1 MREVFA
7 AILDNAMVAG
17 IMILV
22 IVLIRILMKKMP
34 KFICPLLWGLVGIKL
49 LLPFDIRS
57 AFGLLPGD
65 KIVEYS
71 GQEQAPVIVKTGLR
85 MVDEGTNHFI
95 ANNINSPSATP
106 VQGNFYDVCVYLWLA
121 GIFVLFLYMLI
132 SCIVMR
138 KVTSC
143 SVVVEENVRICDEI
157 NRPFLLGII
166 RPQIYL
172 PSGIEKDKYEYI
184 VAHEKMHIKRGDHIW
199 KLLGFFLLGIYWFH
213 PLCWLAYYLFCK
225 DVEFACDEKVISGQ
239 DSLWRAN
246 YCQTLLECSTNRRKI
261 MFVPLGFGE
270 VGVKERVKKVMG
282 YKKTKISIAI
292 FLILICGITVICF
305 GTRHNGL
312 GDTNNSDKREETVDN
327 KSTEQEEIVGQ
338 KPTINLDDYPGA
350 DGTHLYYADENKI
363 IFADY
368 YGLFI
373 YDTENHKYIQS
384 VDLKPIGCDKTQGDD
399 ACEIAVNKDGTKV
412 YLHVMSDKENMYEYS
427 VENNTFVKKKYALD
441 ENNLYKGIIND
452 SGSEANFTTST
463 GKKNSCYIV
472 NGYSNPLG
480 ELGYIRYDPD
490 ADYDLVF
497 PLFVTDDLKNAAYF
511 NRSDIYDIVRAEI
524 NYDGKHY
531 VCEDRKV
538 LADIQTGYANA
549 EKGYGMSACPF
560 TYVMYL
566 TREDGTVGMVIPA
579 MDSCKACIM
588 GDGWYEQNNSISMS
602 VYDMIEKGLFQVQ

>member
-22 IVLIRILMKKMP
+22 IVLIRVFMRKMP

-49 LLPFDIRS
+49 LIPFDIHS
-57 AFGLLPGD
+57 SFGLLSSD

-95 ANNINSPSATP
+95 ANNINSPSATR

-132 SCIVMR
+132 SCIMMR
-138 KVTSC
+138 KVISC
-143 SVVVEENVRICDEI
+143 SVAVEENVRICDEI

-199 KLLGFFLLGIYWFH
+199 KILGFFLLSIYWFH

-225 DVEFACDEKVISGQ
+225 DVEFACDEKVISGR

-246 YCQTLLECSTNRRKI
+246 YCQTLLECSTDCRKV

-270 VGVKERVKKVMG
+270 VDVKERVKKVMG

-292 FLILICGITVICF
+292 FLILICGITVIGF
-305 GTRHNGL
+305 GTRHTGSV
-312 GDTNNSDKREETVDN
+312 DTNNSAKREETVDN
-327 KSTEQEEIVGQ
+327 KSTEKEKIVGQ
-338 KPTINLDDYPGA
+338 KPTINLDDYPGV

-368 YGLFI
+368 YGLFV

-412 YLHVMSDKENMYEYS
+412 YLHVMSDKENMYEYA

-441 ENNLYKGIIND
+441 ENDLYKDIIDD
-452 SGSEANFTTST
+452 SGSEQANFTTST
-463 GKKNSCYIV
+463 GKENSYYIV
-472 NGYSNPLG
+472 NGYSNLG
-480 ELGYIRYDPD
+480 EFGYIRYDPD

-538 LADIQTGYANA
+538 LADIQKGYANA

-566 TREDGTVGMVIPA
+566 TRGDGTVGMVIPA

-588 GDGWYEQNNSISMS
+588 GDGWYEQNNSLSMS

>member
-22 IVLIRILMKKMP
+22 IVLIRVFMRKMP

-95 ANNINSPSATP
+95 ANNINSPSATR

-199 KLLGFFLLGIYWFH
+199 KILGFFLLSIYWFH

-225 DVEFACDEKVISGQ
+225 DVEFACDEKVISGR

-246 YCQTLLECSTNRRKI
+246 YCQTLLECSTDRRKV

-270 VGVKERVKKVMG
+270 VGVKERVKTVMG

-292 FLILICGITVICF
+292 FLILICGITVIGF
-305 GTRHNGL
+305 GTRHNGSV
-312 GDTNNSDKREETVDN
+312 DTNNSARQEETVDN
-327 KSTEQEEIVGQ
+327 KSTEQEKIAGQ

-368 YGLFI
+368 YGLFV

-441 ENNLYKGIIND
+441 ENGLYKGINND

-463 GKKNSCYIV
+463 GKKSSCYIV

-538 LADIQTGYANA
+538 LADIQKGYANA

-566 TREDGTVGMVIPA
+566 TRADGTVGMVIPA

-588 GDGWYEQNNSISMS
+588 GDGWYEQNNSLSMS
-602 VYDMIEKGLFQVQ
+602 VYNMIEKGLFQVQ

>member
-22 IVLIRILMKKMP
+22 IVLIRVFMRKMP

-95 ANNINSPSATP
+95 ANNINSPSATR

-199 KLLGFFLLGIYWFH
+199 KILGFFLLSIYWFH

-225 DVEFACDEKVISGQ
+225 DVEFACDEKVISGR
-239 DSLWRAN
+239 DFLWRAN
-246 YCQTLLECSTNRRKI
+246 YCQTLLECSTDHRKV

-270 VGVKERVKKVMG
+270 VGVKERVKTVMG

-292 FLILICGITVICF
+292 FLILICGITVIGF
-305 GTRHNGL
+305 GTRHNGSV
-312 GDTNNSDKREETVDN
+312 DTNNSARQEETVDN
-327 KSTEQEEIVGQ
+327 KSTEQEKIAGQ

-427 VENNTFVKKKYALD
+427 VENNTFAKKKYALD
-441 ENNLYKGIIND
+441 ENGLYKGINND

-497 PLFVTDDLKNAAYF
+497 PLFVADDLKNAAYF

-538 LADIQTGYANA
+538 LADIQKGYANA

-566 TREDGTVGMVIPA
+566 TRGDGTVGMVIPA

-588 GDGWYEQNNSISMS
+588 GDGWYEQNNSLSMS

>member
-22 IVLIRILMKKMP
+22 IVLIRVFMRKMP

-95 ANNINSPSATP
+95 ANNINSPSATR

-199 KLLGFFLLGIYWFH
+199 KILGFFLLSIYWFH

-225 DVEFACDEKVISGQ
+225 DVEFACDEKVISGR

-246 YCQTLLECSTNRRKI
+246 YCQTLLECSTDRRKV

-292 FLILICGITVICF
+292 LLILICSITVICF

-312 GDTNNSDKREETVDN
+312 GDTNNSDKRKETVDN

-368 YGLFI
+368 YGLFV

-441 ENNLYKGIIND
+441 ENGLYKGINND

-463 GKKNSCYIV
+463 GKKSSCYIV

-538 LADIQTGYANA
+538 LADIQKGYANA

-566 TREDGTVGMVIPA
+566 TRADGTVGMVIPA

-588 GDGWYEQNNSISMS
+588 GDGWYEQNNSLSMS
-602 VYDMIEKGLFQVQ
+602 VYNMIEKGLFQVQ

>member
-22 IVLIRILMKKMP
+22 IVLIRVFMRKMP

-49 LLPFDIRS
+49 LIPFDIHS
-57 AFGLLPGD
+57 SFGLLSSD

-95 ANNINSPSATP
+95 ANNINSPSATR

-132 SCIVMR
+132 SCIMMR
-138 KVTSC
+138 KVISC
-143 SVVVEENVRICDEI
+143 SVAVEENVRICDEI

-199 KLLGFFLLGIYWFH
+199 KILGFFLLSIYWFH

-225 DVEFACDEKVISGQ
+225 DVEFACDEKVISGR

-246 YCQTLLECSTNRRKI
+246 YCQTLLECSTDCRKV

-270 VGVKERVKKVMG
+270 VDVKERVKKVMG

-292 FLILICGITVICF
+292 FLILICGITVIGF
-305 GTRHNGL
+305 GTRHTGSV
-312 GDTNNSDKREETVDN
+312 DTNNSAKREETVDN
-327 KSTEQEEIVGQ
+327 KSTEKEKIVGQ
-338 KPTINLDDYPGA
+338 KPTINLDDYPGV

-368 YGLFI
+368 YGLFV

-412 YLHVMSDKENMYEYS
+412 YLHVMSDKENMYEYA

-441 ENNLYKGIIND
+441 ENDLYKDIIDD
-452 SGSEANFTTST
+452 SGSEQANFTTST
-463 GKKNSCYIV
+463 GKENSYYIV
-472 NGYSNPLG
+472 NGYSNLG
-480 ELGYIRYDPD
+480 EFGYIRYDPD

-497 PLFVTDDLKNAAYF
+497 PLFVADDLKNAAYF

-538 LADIQTGYANA
+538 LADIQKGYANA

-579 MDSCKACIM
+579 MDSCRACIM

-602 VYDMIEKGLFQVQ
+602 IYDMIEKGLFQVQ

>member
-22 IVLIRILMKKMP
+22 IVLIRVFMRKMP

-49 LLPFDIRS
+49 LIPFDIHS
-57 AFGLLPGD
+57 SFGLLSSD

-95 ANNINSPSATP
+95 ANNINSPSATR

-132 SCIVMR
+132 SCIMMR
-138 KVTSC
+138 KVISC
-143 SVVVEENVRICDEI
+143 SVAVEENVRICDEI

-199 KLLGFFLLGIYWFH
+199 KILGFFLLSIYWFH

-225 DVEFACDEKVISGQ
+225 DVEFACDEKVISGR

-246 YCQTLLECSTNRRKI
+246 YCQTLLECSTNRRKV

-292 FLILICGITVICF
+292 LLILICSITVICF

-312 GDTNNSDKREETVDN
+312 GDTNNSDKRKETVDN

-384 VDLKPIGCDKTQGDD
+384 VDLKPIGCDKTQGED

-412 YLHVMSDKENMYEYS
+412 YLHVMSDKENMYEYA

-441 ENNLYKGIIND
+441 ENDLYKDIIDD
-452 SGSEANFTTST
+452 SGSEQANFTTST
-463 GKKNSCYIV
+463 GKENSYYIV
-472 NGYSNPLG
+472 NGYSNLG
-480 ELGYIRYDPD
+480 EFGYIRYDPD

-497 PLFVTDDLKNAAYF
+497 PLFVADDLKNAAYF

-538 LADIQTGYANA
+538 LADIQKGYANA

-566 TREDGTVGMVIPA
+566 TRGDGTVGMVIPA

-588 GDGWYEQNNSISMS
+588 GDGWYEQNNSLSMS

>member
-22 IVLIRILMKKMP
+22 IVLIRVFMRKMP

-95 ANNINSPSATP
+95 GNNINSPSATR
-106 VQGNFYDVCVYLWLA
+106 VQGNFYDVCVYLWMA

-143 SVVVEENVRICDEI
+143 SIVVEENVRICDEI

-199 KLLGFFLLGIYWFH
+199 KISGFFLLSIYWFH

-225 DVEFACDEKVISGQ
+225 DVEFACDEKVISGR

-246 YCQTLLECSTNRRKI
+246 YCQTLLECSTDCRKV

-292 FLILICGITVICF
+292 LLILICSITVICF
-305 GTRHNGL
+305 GTRHTGSV
-312 GDTNNSDKREETVDN
+312 DTNNSAKREETVDN
-327 KSTEQEEIVGQ
+327 KSTEKEKIVGQ
-338 KPTINLDDYPGA
+338 KPTINLDDYPGV

-368 YGLFI
+368 YGLFV

-441 ENNLYKGIIND
+441 ENDLYKDIIDD
-452 SGSEANFTTST
+452 SGSEQANFTTST
-463 GKKNSCYIV
+463 GKENSYYIV
-472 NGYSNPLG
+472 NGYSNLG
-480 ELGYIRYDPD
+480 EFGYIRYDPD

-538 LADIQTGYANA
+538 LADIQKGYANA

-566 TREDGTVGMVIPA
+566 TRADGTVGMVIPA

-588 GDGWYEQNNSISMS
+588 GDGWYEQNNSLSMS
-602 VYDMIEKGLFQVQ
+602 VYNMIEKGLFQVQ

>member
-22 IVLIRILMKKMP
+22 IVLMRVFMRKMP

-57 AFGLLPGD
+57 AFGLLPSD

-95 ANNINSPSATP
+95 GNNINSSSATP
-106 VQGNFYDVCVYLWLA
+106 VKGNFYDVCVYLWLA

-199 KLLGFFLLGIYWFH
+199 KILGFFLLSIYWFH

-225 DVEFACDEKVISGQ
+225 DVEFACDEKVISGR

-246 YCQTLLECSTNRRKI
+246 YCQTLLECSTNRRKV

-292 FLILICGITVICF
+292 LLILICSITVICF

-312 GDTNNSDKREETVDN
+312 GDTNNSDKRKETVDN

-368 YGLFI
+368 YGLFV

-441 ENNLYKGIIND
+441 ENDLYKGIIND

-497 PLFVTDDLKNAAYF
+497 PLFVADDLKNAAYF

-566 TREDGTVGMVIPA
+566 TRADGTVGMVIPA

>member
-22 IVLIRILMKKMP
+22 IVLIRVFMRKMP

-95 ANNINSPSATP
+95 ANNINSPSATR

-199 KLLGFFLLGIYWFH
+199 KILGFFLLSIYWFH

-225 DVEFACDEKVISGQ
+225 DVEFACDEKVISGR

-246 YCQTLLECSTNRRKI
+246 YCQTLLECSTNRRKV

-292 FLILICGITVICF
+292 LLILICSITVICF

-312 GDTNNSDKREETVDN
+312 GDTNNSDKRKETVDN

-368 YGLFI
+368 YGLFV

-441 ENNLYKGIIND
+441 ENGLYKGINND

-497 PLFVTDDLKNAAYF
+497 PLFVADDLKNAAYF

-538 LADIQTGYANA
+538 LADIQKGYANA

-566 TREDGTVGMVIPA
+566 TRGDGTVGMVIPA

-588 GDGWYEQNNSISMS
+588 GDGWYEQNNSLSMS
-602 VYDMIEKGLFQVQ
+602 VYNMIEKGLFQVQ

>member
-22 IVLIRILMKKMP
+22 IVLIRVFMRKMP

-49 LLPFDIRS
+49 LLPFDIHS
-57 AFGLLPGD
+57 SFGLLPGD

-95 ANNINSPSATP
+95 ANNINSPSATR

-199 KLLGFFLLGIYWFH
+199 KILGFFLLSIYWFH

-225 DVEFACDEKVISGQ
+225 DVEFACDEKVISGR
-239 DSLWRAN
+239 DFLWRAN
-246 YCQTLLECSTNRRKI
+246 YCQTLLECSTDHRKV

-270 VGVKERVKKVMG
+270 VGVKERVKTVMG

-292 FLILICGITVICF
+292 LLILICSITVICF

-312 GDTNNSDKREETVDN
+312 GDTNNSDKRKETVDN

-368 YGLFI
+368 YGLFV

-441 ENNLYKGIIND
+441 ENGLYKGINND

-463 GKKNSCYIV
+463 GKKSSCYIV

-538 LADIQTGYANA
+538 LADIQKGYANA

-566 TREDGTVGMVIPA
+566 TRADGTVGMVIPA

-588 GDGWYEQNNSISMS
+588 GDGWYEQNNSLSMS
-602 VYDMIEKGLFQVQ
+602 VYNMIEKGLFQVQ

>member
-22 IVLIRILMKKMP
+22 IVLIRVFMRKMP

-49 LLPFDIRS
+49 LIPFDIHS
-57 AFGLLPGD
+57 SFGLLSSD

-95 ANNINSPSATP
+95 ANNINSPSATR

-132 SCIVMR
+132 SCIMMR
-138 KVTSC
+138 KVISC
-143 SVVVEENVRICDEI
+143 SVAVEENVRICDEI

-199 KLLGFFLLGIYWFH
+199 KILGFFLLSIYWFH

-225 DVEFACDEKVISGQ
+225 DVEFACDEKVISGR

-246 YCQTLLECSTNRRKI
+246 YCQTLLECSTDCRKV

-292 FLILICGITVICF
+292 LLILICSITVICF

-312 GDTNNSDKREETVDN
+312 GDTNNSDKRKETVDN

-368 YGLFI
+368 YGLFV

-412 YLHVMSDKENMYEYS
+412 YLHVMSDKENMYEYA

-441 ENNLYKGIIND
+441 ENDLYKDIIDD
-452 SGSEANFTTST
+452 SGSEQANFTTST
-463 GKKNSCYIV
+463 GKENSYYIV
-472 NGYSNPLG
+472 NGYSNLG
-480 ELGYIRYDPD
+480 EFGYIRYDPD

-538 LADIQTGYANA
+538 LADIQKGYANA

-566 TREDGTVGMVIPA
+566 TRADGTVGMVIPA

-588 GDGWYEQNNSISMS
+588 GDGWYEQNNSLSMS
-602 VYDMIEKGLFQVQ
+602 VYNMIEKGLFQVQ

>member
-22 IVLIRILMKKMP
+22 IVLIRVFMRKMP

-49 LLPFDIRS
+49 LIPFDIHS
-57 AFGLLPGD
+57 SFGLLPSD
-65 KIVEYS
+65 KIVEYR
-71 GQEQAPVIVKTGLR
+71 GQEQAPIIVKTGLR

-95 ANNINSPSATP
+95 GNNINSPSATP

-132 SCIVMR
+132 SCFMMR

-143 SVVVEENVRICDEI
+143 SVTVEENVRICDEI

-184 VAHEKMHIKRGDHIW
+184 VVHEKMHIKRGDHIW
-199 KLLGFFLLGIYWFH
+199 KISGFFLLGIYWFH

-225 DVEFACDEKVISGQ
+225 DVEFACDEKVISGR

-246 YCQTLLECSTNRRKI
+246 YCQTLLECSTNRRKV

-270 VGVKERVKKVMG
+270 VGVKERVKKVMD
-282 YKKTKISIAI
+282 YKKTKISITI
-292 FLILICGITVICF
+292 FLILICGIIVICF
-305 GTRHNGL
+305 GTRHNGSV
-312 GDTNNSDKREETVDN
+312 DTNNSAKQEETVEN
-327 KSTEQEEIVGQ
+327 KSTEQEKIAGQ

-368 YGLFI
+368 YGLFV

-463 GKKNSCYIV
+463 GKENSYYIV
-472 NGYSNPLG
+472 NGYNNSLG

-490 ADYDLVF
+490 ADYNLVF
-497 PLFVTDDLKNAAYF
+497 SLFVTDDLKNATYF

-531 VCEDRKV
+531 VCEDKKV

-579 MDSCKACIM
+579 MDSCRACIM

-602 VYDMIEKGLFQVQ
+602 IYDMIEKGLFQVQ

>member
-1 MREVFA
+1 MREAFA

-22 IVLIRILMKKMP
+22 IVLIRVFMRKMP

-49 LLPFDIRS
+49 LLPFDIHS
-57 AFGLLPGD
+57 SFGLLPGD

-199 KLLGFFLLGIYWFH
+199 KISGFFLLGIYWFH

-225 DVEFACDEKVISGQ
+225 DVEFACDEKVISGR

-246 YCQTLLECSTNRRKI
+246 YCQTLLECSTDCRKV

-292 FLILICGITVICF
+292 LLILICSITVICF

-312 GDTNNSDKREETVDN
+312 GDTNNSSKQEETVDN

-441 ENNLYKGIIND
+441 ENDLYKGIIND

-497 PLFVTDDLKNAAYF
+497 PLFVTDDLKNATYF

-538 LADIQTGYANA
+538 LADIQKGYANA

-566 TREDGTVGMVIPA
+566 TRGDGTVGMVIPA

>member
-57 AFGLLPGD
+57 VFGLLPGD

-71 GQEQAPVIVKTGLR
+71 GQEQAPVIVKTGLH

-95 ANNINSPSATP
+95 GNNINSPSATR

-143 SVVVEENVRICDEI
+143 SVAVEKNVRICDEI

-199 KLLGFFLLGIYWFH
+199 KISGFFLLSIYWFH

-225 DVEFACDEKVISGQ
+225 DVEFACDEKVISGR

-246 YCQTLLECSTNRRKI
+246 YCQTLLECSTNRRKV

-292 FLILICGITVICF
+292 LLILICSITVICF
-305 GTRHNGL
+305 GTRHNGS
-312 GDTNNSDKREETVDN
+312 GDTNNSDKRKETVDN

-441 ENNLYKGIIND
+441 ENDLYKGIIND

-566 TREDGTVGMVIPA
+566 TRGDGTVGMVIPA

-602 VYDMIEKGLFQVQ
+602 IYDMIEKGLFQVQ

>member
-22 IVLIRILMKKMP
+22 IVLIRVFMRKMP

-49 LLPFDIRS
+49 LLPFDIHS
-57 AFGLLPGD
+57 SFGLLPGD
-65 KIVEYS
+65 KIIEYS

-85 MVDEGTNHFI
+85 MVDKGTNHFI
-95 ANNINSPSATP
+95 GNNIHSPSATP
-106 VQGNFYDVCVYLWLA
+106 VKGNFYDVCVYLWLA

-143 SVVVEENVRICDEI
+143 SVAVEKNVRICDEI
-157 NRPFLLGII
+157 KCTFLLGII

-199 KLLGFFLLGIYWFH
+199 KISGFFLLGIYWFH
-213 PLCWLAYYLFCK
+213 PLCWIAYYLFCK
-225 DVEFACDEKVISGQ
+225 DVEFACDEKVISGR

-246 YCQTLLECSTNRRKI
+246 YCQTLLECSTDRRKV

-270 VGVKERVKKVMG
+270 VGVKERVKTVMG
-282 YKKTKISIAI
+282 YKKMKISIAI
-292 FLILICGITVICF
+292 LLILICGITVICF
-305 GTRHNGL
+305 GTRHN
-312 GDTNNSDKREETVDN
+312 DSVDINNSAKREEKVDN
-327 KSTEQEEIVGQ
+327 KSTEQEKIVGQ

-368 YGLFI
+368 YGLFV

-441 ENNLYKGIIND
+441 ENDLYKGIIDD

-472 NGYSNPLG
+472 NRYSNHPLG

-497 PLFVTDDLKNAAYF
+497 PLFVTDDL
-511 NRSDIYDIVRAEI
+511 
-524 NYDGKHY
+524 
-531 VCEDRKV
+531 
-538 LADIQTGYANA
+538 
-549 EKGYGMSACPF
+549 
-560 TYVMYL
+560 
-566 TREDGTVGMVIPA
+566 
-579 MDSCKACIM
+579 
-588 GDGWYEQNNSISMS
+588 
-602 VYDMIEKGLFQVQ
+602 

>member
-22 IVLIRILMKKMP
+22 IVLIRVLMRKMP

-95 ANNINSPSATP
+95 GNNINSPSATR
-106 VQGNFYDVCVYLWLA
+106 VQGNFYDVCVYLWMA

-143 SVVVEENVRICDEI
+143 SIVVEENVRICDEI

-199 KLLGFFLLGIYWFH
+199 KISGFFLLSIYWFH
-213 PLCWLAYYLFCK
+213 LLCWLAYYLFCK
-225 DVEFACDEKVISGQ
+225 DVEFACDEKVISGR

-246 YCQTLLECSTNRRKI
+246 YCQTLLECSTNRRKV
-261 MFVPLGFGE
+261 MFVPLRFGE

-292 FLILICGITVICF
+292 LLILICSITVICF

-312 GDTNNSDKREETVDN
+312 GDTNNSDKRKETVDN
-327 KSTEQEEIVGQ
+327 KSTEQEKIAGQ

-350 DGTHLYYADENKI
+350 AGTHLYYADENKI

-384 VDLKPIGCDKTQGDD
+384 ADLKPIGCDKTQGDD

-441 ENNLYKGIIND
+441 ENGLYKGINND

-497 PLFVTDDLKNAAYF
+497 PLFVADDLKNAAYF

-538 LADIQTGYANA
+538 LADIQKGYANA

-566 TREDGTVGMVIPA
+566 TRADGTVGMVIPA

-588 GDGWYEQNNSISMS
+588 GDGWYEQNNSLSMS
-602 VYDMIEKGLFQVQ
+602 VYNMIEKGLFQVQ

>member
-22 IVLIRILMKKMP
+22 IVLIRVFMRKMP

-95 ANNINSPSATP
+95 ANNINSPSATR

-199 KLLGFFLLGIYWFH
+199 KILGFFLLSIYWFH

-225 DVEFACDEKVISGQ
+225 DVEFACDEKVISGR

-246 YCQTLLECSTNRRKI
+246 YCQTLLECSTNRRKV

-292 FLILICGITVICF
+292 LLILICSITVICF

-312 GDTNNSDKREETVDN
+312 GDTNNSDKRKETVDN

-368 YGLFI
+368 YGLFV

-441 ENNLYKGIIND
+441 ENGLYKEINND

-497 PLFVTDDLKNAAYF
+497 PLFVADDLKNAAYF
-511 NRSDIYDIVRAEI
+511 NHSDIYDIVRAEI

-538 LADIQTGYANA
+538 LADIQKGYANA

-566 TREDGTVGMVIPA
+566 TRADGTVGMVIPA

-588 GDGWYEQNNSISMS
+588 GDGWYEQNNSLSMS
-602 VYDMIEKGLFQVQ
+602 VYNMIEKGLFQVQ

>member
-22 IVLIRILMKKMP
+22 IVLIRVFMRKMP

-49 LLPFDIRS
+49 LIPFDIHS
-57 AFGLLPGD
+57 SFGLLSSD

-95 ANNINSPSATP
+95 ANNINSPSATR

-132 SCIVMR
+132 SCIMMR
-138 KVTSC
+138 KVISC
-143 SVVVEENVRICDEI
+143 SVAVEENVRICDEI

-199 KLLGFFLLGIYWFH
+199 KILGFFLLSIYWFH

-225 DVEFACDEKVISGQ
+225 DVEFACDEKVISGR

-246 YCQTLLECSTNRRKI
+246 YCQTLLECSTDCRKV

-270 VGVKERVKKVMG
+270 VDVKERVKKVMG

-292 FLILICGITVICF
+292 FLILICGITVIGF
-305 GTRHNGL
+305 GTRHTGSV
-312 GDTNNSDKREETVDN
+312 DTNNSAKREETVDN
-327 KSTEQEEIVGQ
+327 KSTEKEKIVGQ
-338 KPTINLDDYPGA
+338 KPTINLDDYPGV

-368 YGLFI
+368 YGLFV

-412 YLHVMSDKENMYEYS
+412 YLHVMSDKENMYEYA

-441 ENNLYKGIIND
+441 ENDLYKDIIDD
-452 SGSEANFTTST
+452 SGSEQANFTTST
-463 GKKNSCYIV
+463 GKENSYYIV
-472 NGYSNPLG
+472 NGYSNLG
-480 ELGYIRYDPD
+480 EFGYIRYDPD

-538 LADIQTGYANA
+538 LADIQKGYANA

-579 MDSCKACIM
+579 MDSCRACIM

-602 VYDMIEKGLFQVQ
+602 IYDMIEKGLFQVQ

>member
-22 IVLIRILMKKMP
+22 IVLIRVFMRKMP

-95 ANNINSPSATP
+95 ANNINSPSATR

-132 SCIVMR
+132 SCIMMR
-138 KVTSC
+138 KVISC
-143 SVVVEENVRICDEI
+143 SVAVEENVRICDEI

-199 KLLGFFLLGIYWFH
+199 KILGFFLLSIYWFH

-225 DVEFACDEKVISGQ
+225 DVEFACDEKVISGR

-246 YCQTLLECSTNRRKI
+246 YCQTLLECSTNRRKV

-292 FLILICGITVICF
+292 FLILICGITVIGF
-305 GTRHNGL
+305 GTRHTGSV
-312 GDTNNSDKREETVDN
+312 DTNNSAKREETVDN
-327 KSTEQEEIVGQ
+327 KSTEKEKIVGQ

-368 YGLFI
+368 YGLFV

-412 YLHVMSDKENMYEYS
+412 YLHVMSDKENMYEYA

-441 ENNLYKGIIND
+441 ENDLYKDIIDD
-452 SGSEANFTTST
+452 SGSEQANFTTST
-463 GKKNSCYIV
+463 GKENSYYIV
-472 NGYSNPLG
+472 NGYSNLG
-480 ELGYIRYDPD
+480 EFGYIRYDPD

-538 LADIQTGYANA
+538 LADIQKGYANA

-588 GDGWYEQNNSISMS
+588 GDGWYEQNNSLSMS

>member
-22 IVLIRILMKKMP
+22 IVLIRVFMRKMP

-95 ANNINSPSATP
+95 GNNINSPSATW

-132 SCIVMR
+132 SCIVIR
-138 KVTSC
+138 KVTFC
-143 SVVVEENVRICDEI
+143 SIVVEENVRICDEI

-199 KLLGFFLLGIYWFH
+199 KISGFFLLSIYWFH

-225 DVEFACDEKVISGQ
+225 DVEFACDEKVISGR

-246 YCQTLLECSTNRRKI
+246 YCQTLLECSTDRRKV

-270 VGVKERVKKVMG
+270 VDVKERVKKVMG

-292 FLILICGITVICF
+292 LLILICSITVICF

-312 GDTNNSDKREETVDN
+312 GDTNNSDKRKETVDN

-368 YGLFI
+368 YGLFV

-441 ENNLYKGIIND
+441 ENDLYKGIIND

-566 TREDGTVGMVIPA
+566 TRADGTIGMVIPA

>member
-57 AFGLLPGD
+57 VFGLLPGD

-71 GQEQAPVIVKTGLR
+71 GQEQAPVIVKTGLH

-95 ANNINSPSATP
+95 GNNINSPSATR

-143 SVVVEENVRICDEI
+143 SVAVEKNVRICDEI

-199 KLLGFFLLGIYWFH
+199 KISGFFLLSIYWFH

-225 DVEFACDEKVISGQ
+225 DVEFACDEKVISGR

-246 YCQTLLECSTNRRKI
+246 YCQTLLECSTDRRKV

-270 VGVKERVKKVMG
+270 VDVKERVKKVMG

-292 FLILICGITVICF
+292 FLILICSITVICF

-312 GDTNNSDKREETVDN
+312 GDTNNSSKQEETVDN

-368 YGLFI
+368 YGLFV

-441 ENNLYKGIIND
+441 ENDLYKGIIND

-566 TREDGTVGMVIPA
+566 TRGDGTVGMVIPA

-602 VYDMIEKGLFQVQ
+602 IYDMIEKGLFQVQ

>member
-22 IVLIRILMKKMP
+22 IVLIRVFMRKMP

-95 ANNINSPSATP
+95 ANNINSPSATR

-199 KLLGFFLLGIYWFH
+199 KILGFFLLSIYWFH

-225 DVEFACDEKVISGQ
+225 DVEFACDEKVISGR

-246 YCQTLLECSTNRRKI
+246 YCQTLLECSTNRRKV

-292 FLILICGITVICF
+292 LLILICSIMVICF

-312 GDTNNSDKREETVDN
+312 GDTNNSDKRKETVDN
-327 KSTEQEEIVGQ
+327 KSTEQEKIVGQ

-350 DGTHLYYADENKI
+350 DGSHLYYADENKV

-441 ENNLYKGIIND
+441 ENGLYKGINND

-497 PLFVTDDLKNAAYF
+497 PLFVADDLKNAAYF

-538 LADIQTGYANA
+538 LADIQKGYANA

-566 TREDGTVGMVIPA
+566 TRADGTVGMVIPA

-588 GDGWYEQNNSISMS
+588 GDGWYEQNNSLSMS

>member
-22 IVLIRILMKKMP
+22 IVLIRVFMRKMP

-95 ANNINSPSATP
+95 ANNINSPSATR

-199 KLLGFFLLGIYWFH
+199 KILGFFLLSIYWFH

-225 DVEFACDEKVISGQ
+225 DVEFACDEKVISGR

-246 YCQTLLECSTNRRKI
+246 YCQTLLECSTNRRKV

-292 FLILICGITVICF
+292 LLILICSITVICF

-312 GDTNNSDKREETVDN
+312 GDTNNSDKRKETVDN

-368 YGLFI
+368 YGLFV

-441 ENNLYKGIIND
+441 ENGLYKGINND

-463 GKKNSCYIV
+463 GKKSSCYIV

-538 LADIQTGYANA
+538 LADIQKGYANA

-566 TREDGTVGMVIPA
+566 TRADGTVGMVIPA

-588 GDGWYEQNNSISMS
+588 GDGWYEQNNSLSMS
-602 VYDMIEKGLFQVQ
+602 VYNMIEKGLFQVQ

>member
-22 IVLIRILMKKMP
+22 IVLIRVFMRKMP

-95 ANNINSPSATP
+95 ANNINSPSATR

-199 KLLGFFLLGIYWFH
+199 KILGFFLLSIYWFH

-225 DVEFACDEKVISGQ
+225 DVEFACDEKVISGR

-246 YCQTLLECSTNRRKI
+246 YCQTLLECSTNRRKV

-292 FLILICGITVICF
+292 LLILICSITVICF

-312 GDTNNSDKREETVDN
+312 GDTNNSDKRKETVDN
-327 KSTEQEEIVGQ
+327 KSTEQEKIAGQ

-350 DGTHLYYADENKI
+350 AGTHLYYADENKI

-441 ENNLYKGIIND
+441 ENGLYKGINND

-497 PLFVTDDLKNAAYF
+497 PLFVADDLKNAAYF

-538 LADIQTGYANA
+538 LADIQKGYANA

-566 TREDGTVGMVIPA
+566 TRADGTVGMVIPA

-588 GDGWYEQNNSISMS
+588 GDGWYEQNNSLSMS
-602 VYDMIEKGLFQVQ
+602 VYNMIEKGLFQVQ

>member
-22 IVLIRILMKKMP
+22 IVLMRVFMRKMP

-95 ANNINSPSATP
+95 GNNINSPSATRM
-106 VQGNFYDVCVYLWLA
+106 QGNFYDVCVYFWLA

-199 KLLGFFLLGIYWFH
+199 KILGFFLLSIYWFH

-225 DVEFACDEKVISGQ
+225 DVEFACDEKVISGR

-305 GTRHNGL
+305 GTRHNGS
-312 GDTNNSDKREETVDN
+312 GDTNNSAKREETVDN

-368 YGLFI
+368 YGLFV

-441 ENNLYKGIIND
+441 ETGLYKGINND

-497 PLFVTDDLKNAAYF
+497 PLFVADDLKNAAYF

-538 LADIQTGYANA
+538 LADIQKGYANA

-566 TREDGTVGMVIPA
+566 TRADGTVGMVIPA
-579 MDSCKACIM
+579 MDSCRAGIM

-602 VYDMIEKGLFQVQ
+602 IYDMIEKGLFQVQ

>member
-22 IVLIRILMKKMP
+22 IVLIRVFMRKMP

-95 ANNINSPSATP
+95 GNNINSPSATW

-132 SCIVMR
+132 SCIVIR
-138 KVTSC
+138 KVTFC
-143 SVVVEENVRICDEI
+143 SIVVEENVRICDEI

-166 RPQIYL
+166 RSQIYL

-199 KLLGFFLLGIYWFH
+199 KISGFFLLSIYWFH

-225 DVEFACDEKVISGQ
+225 DVEFACDEKVISGR

-246 YCQTLLECSTNRRKI
+246 YCQTLLECSTDRRKV

-270 VGVKERVKKVMG
+270 VDVKERVKKVMG

-292 FLILICGITVICF
+292 LLILICSITVICF

-312 GDTNNSDKREETVDN
+312 GDTNNSDKRKETVDN

-368 YGLFI
+368 YGLFV

-441 ENNLYKGIIND
+441 ENDLYKGIIND

-566 TREDGTVGMVIPA
+566 TRADGTIGMVIPA

>member
-22 IVLIRILMKKMP
+22 IVLIRVFMRKMP

-95 ANNINSPSATP
+95 ANNINSPSATR

-199 KLLGFFLLGIYWFH
+199 KILGFFLLSIYWFH

-225 DVEFACDEKVISGQ
+225 DVEFACDEKVISGR

-246 YCQTLLECSTNRRKI
+246 YCQTLLECSTNRRKV

-292 FLILICGITVICF
+292 LLILICSITVICF

-312 GDTNNSDKREETVDN
+312 GDTNNSDKRKETVDN

-368 YGLFI
+368 YGLFV

-441 ENNLYKGIIND
+441 ENGLYKGINND

-497 PLFVTDDLKNAAYF
+497 PLFVADDLKNAAYF

-538 LADIQTGYANA
+538 LADIQKGYANA

-566 TREDGTVGMVIPA
+566 TRADGTVGMVIPA

-588 GDGWYEQNNSISMS
+588 GDGWYEQNNSLSMS
-602 VYDMIEKGLFQVQ
+602 VYNMIEKGLFQVQ

>member
-22 IVLIRILMKKMP
+22 IVLIRVFMRKMP
-34 KFICPLLWGLVGIKL
+34 KFIYPLLWGVVGIKL
-49 LLPFDIRS
+49 LIPFDIRS

-85 MVDEGTNHFI
+85 IVDEGTNHFI
-95 ANNINSPSATP
+95 GNNINSPSATR

-143 SVVVEENVRICDEI
+143 SVAVEENVRICDEI

-166 RPQIYL
+166 RAQIYL

-199 KLLGFFLLGIYWFH
+199 KISGFFLLSIYWFH

-225 DVEFACDEKVISGQ
+225 DVEFACDEKVISGR

-246 YCQTLLECSTNRRKI
+246 YCQTLLECSTDRRKV

-270 VGVKERVKKVMG
+270 VDVKERVKKVMG

-292 FLILICGITVICF
+292 LLILICSITVICF

-312 GDTNNSDKREETVDN
+312 GDTNNSDKRKETVDN

-368 YGLFI
+368 YGLFV

-412 YLHVMSDKENMYEYS
+412 YLHVMSDEENMYEYS

-441 ENNLYKGIIND
+441 ENDLYKGIIDD

-480 ELGYIRYDPD
+480 
-490 ADYDLVF
+490 
-497 PLFVTDDLKNAAYF
+497 
-511 NRSDIYDIVRAEI
+511 
-524 NYDGKHY
+524 
-531 VCEDRKV
+531 
-538 LADIQTGYANA
+538 
-549 EKGYGMSACPF
+549 
-560 TYVMYL
+560 
-566 TREDGTVGMVIPA
+566 GT
-579 MDSCKACIM
+579 
-588 GDGWYEQNNSISMS
+588 W
-602 VYDMIEKGLFQVQ
+602 VYTI

>member
-22 IVLIRILMKKMP
+22 IVLIRVFMRKMP

-95 ANNINSPSATP
+95 ANNINSPSATR

-199 KLLGFFLLGIYWFH
+199 KILGFFLLSIYWFH

-225 DVEFACDEKVISGQ
+225 DVEFACDEKVISGR

-246 YCQTLLECSTNRRKI
+246 YCQTLLECSTNRRKV

-292 FLILICGITVICF
+292 LLILICSITVICF

-312 GDTNNSDKREETVDN
+312 GDTNNSDKRKETVDN

-368 YGLFI
+368 YGLFV

-441 ENNLYKGIIND
+441 ENGLYKGINND

-497 PLFVTDDLKNAAYF
+497 PLFVADDLKNAAYF

-538 LADIQTGYANA
+538 LADIQKGYANA

-566 TREDGTVGMVIPA
+566 TRGDGTVGMVIPA

-588 GDGWYEQNNSISMS
+588 GDGWYEQNNSLSMS

>member
-22 IVLIRILMKKMP
+22 IVLIRVFMRKMP

-49 LLPFDIRS
+49 LLPFDIHS
-57 AFGLLPGD
+57 SFGLLPGD

-95 ANNINSPSATP
+95 ANNINSPSATR

-199 KLLGFFLLGIYWFH
+199 KILGFFLLSIYWFH

-225 DVEFACDEKVISGQ
+225 DVEFACDEKVISGR

-246 YCQTLLECSTNRRKI
+246 YCQTLLECSTDRRKV

-270 VGVKERVKKVMG
+270 VGVKERVKTVMG

-292 FLILICGITVICF
+292 FLILICGITVIGF
-305 GTRHNGL
+305 GTRHNGSV
-312 GDTNNSDKREETVDN
+312 DTNNSARQEETVDN
-327 KSTEQEEIVGQ
+327 KSTEQEKIAGQ

-368 YGLFI
+368 YGLFV

-441 ENNLYKGIIND
+441 ENGLYKGINND

-463 GKKNSCYIV
+463 GKKSSCYIV

-538 LADIQTGYANA
+538 LADIQKGYANA

-566 TREDGTVGMVIPA
+566 TRADGTVGMVIPA

-588 GDGWYEQNNSISMS
+588 GAGWYEQNNSLSMS
-602 VYDMIEKGLFQVQ
+602 VYNMIEKGLFQVQ

>member
-57 AFGLLPGD
+57 VFGLLPGD

-71 GQEQAPVIVKTGLR
+71 GQEQAPVIVKTGLH

-95 ANNINSPSATP
+95 GNNINSPSATR

-143 SVVVEENVRICDEI
+143 SVAVEKNVRICDEI

-199 KLLGFFLLGIYWFH
+199 KISGFFLLSIYWFH

-225 DVEFACDEKVISGQ
+225 DVEFACDEKVISGR

-246 YCQTLLECSTNRRKI
+246 YCQTLLECSTDRRKV

-292 FLILICGITVICF
+292 LLILICSITVICF
-305 GTRHNGL
+305 GTRHNGS
-312 GDTNNSDKREETVDN
+312 GDTNNSDKRKETVDN

-441 ENNLYKGIIND
+441 ENDLYKGIIND

-566 TREDGTVGMVIPA
+566 TRGDGTVGMVIPA

-602 VYDMIEKGLFQVQ
+602 IYDMIEKGLFQVQ

>member
-22 IVLIRILMKKMP
+22 IVLIRVFMRKMP

-95 ANNINSPSATP
+95 ANNINSPSATR

-199 KLLGFFLLGIYWFH
+199 KILGFFLLSIYWFH

-225 DVEFACDEKVISGQ
+225 DVEFACDEKVISGR

-246 YCQTLLECSTNRRKI
+246 YCQTLLECSTNRRKV
-261 MFVPLGFGE
+261 MFVPLRFGE

-292 FLILICGITVICF
+292 LLILICSITVICF

-312 GDTNNSDKREETVDN
+312 GDTNNSDKRKETVDN

-368 YGLFI
+368 YGLFV

-441 ENNLYKGIIND
+441 ENGLYKGINND

-497 PLFVTDDLKNAAYF
+497 PLFVADDLKNAAYF

-538 LADIQTGYANA
+538 LADIQKGYANA

-566 TREDGTVGMVIPA
+566 TRGDGTVGMVIPA

-588 GDGWYEQNNSISMS
+588 GDGWYEQNNSLSMS

>member
-22 IVLIRILMKKMP
+22 IVLIRVFMRKMP

-95 ANNINSPSATP
+95 ANNINSPSATR

-199 KLLGFFLLGIYWFH
+199 KILGFFLLSIYWFH

-225 DVEFACDEKVISGQ
+225 DVEFACDEKVISGR
-239 DSLWRAN
+239 DFLWRAN
-246 YCQTLLECSTNRRKI
+246 YCQTLLECSTDHRKV

-270 VGVKERVKKVMG
+270 VGVKERVKTVMG

-292 FLILICGITVICF
+292 FLILICGITVIGF
-305 GTRHNGL
+305 GTRHNGSV
-312 GDTNNSDKREETVDN
+312 DTNNSARQEETVDN
-327 KSTEQEEIVGQ
+327 KSTEQEKIAGQ

-427 VENNTFVKKKYALD
+427 VENNTFAKKKYALD
-441 ENNLYKGIIND
+441 ENGLYKGINND

-497 PLFVTDDLKNAAYF
+497 PLFVADDLKNAAYF

-538 LADIQTGYANA
+538 LADIQKGYANA

-566 TREDGTVGMVIPA
+566 TRADGTVGMVIPA

>member
-22 IVLIRILMKKMP
+22 IVLIRVFMRKMP

-95 ANNINSPSATP
+95 ANNINSPSATR

-199 KLLGFFLLGIYWFH
+199 KILGFFLLSIYWFH

-225 DVEFACDEKVISGQ
+225 DVEFACDEKVISGR

-246 YCQTLLECSTNRRKI
+246 YCQTLLECSTDHRKV

-270 VGVKERVKKVMG
+270 VGVKERVKTVMG

-292 FLILICGITVICF
+292 FLILICGITVIGF
-305 GTRHNGL
+305 GTRHNGSV
-312 GDTNNSDKREETVDN
+312 DTNNSARQEETVDN
-327 KSTEQEEIVGQ
+327 KSTEQEKIAGQ

-427 VENNTFVKKKYALD
+427 VENNTFAKKKYALD
-441 ENNLYKGIIND
+441 ENGLYKEINND

-497 PLFVTDDLKNAAYF
+497 PLFVADDLKNAAYF
-511 NRSDIYDIVRAEI
+511 NHSDIYDIVRAEI

-538 LADIQTGYANA
+538 LADIQKGYANA

-566 TREDGTVGMVIPA
+566 TRADGTVGMVIPA

-588 GDGWYEQNNSISMS
+588 GDGWYEQNNSLSMS
-602 VYDMIEKGLFQVQ
+602 VYNMIEKGLFQVQ

>member
-22 IVLIRILMKKMP
+22 IVLIRVFMRKMP

-95 ANNINSPSATP
+95 ANNINSPSATR

-199 KLLGFFLLGIYWFH
+199 KILGFFLLSIYWFH

-225 DVEFACDEKVISGQ
+225 DVEFACDEKVISGR

-246 YCQTLLECSTNRRKI
+246 YCQTLLECSTDHRKV

-270 VGVKERVKKVMG
+270 VGVKERVKTVMG

-292 FLILICGITVICF
+292 FLILICGITVIGF
-305 GTRHNGL
+305 GTRHNGSV
-312 GDTNNSDKREETVDN
+312 DTNNSARQEETVDN
-327 KSTEQEEIVGQ
+327 KSTEQEKIAGQ

-427 VENNTFVKKKYALD
+427 VENNTFAKKKYALD
-441 ENNLYKGIIND
+441 ENGLYKGINND

-497 PLFVTDDLKNAAYF
+497 PLFVADDLKNAAYF

-538 LADIQTGYANA
+538 LADIQKGYANA

-566 TREDGTVGMVIPA
+566 TRGDGTVGMVIPA

-588 GDGWYEQNNSISMS
+588 GDGWYEQNNSLSMS

>member
-22 IVLIRILMKKMP
+22 IVLIRVFMRKMP

-71 GQEQAPVIVKTGLR
+71 RQEQAPVIVKTGLR

-95 ANNINSPSATP
+95 GNNINSPSATR

-143 SVVVEENVRICDEI
+143 SVAVEENVRICDEI

-199 KLLGFFLLGIYWFH
+199 KILGFFLLSIYWFH

-225 DVEFACDEKVISGQ
+225 DVEFACDEKVISGR

-246 YCQTLLECSTNRRKI
+246 YCQTLLECSTNRRKV

-270 VGVKERVKKVMG
+270 VSVKERVKKVMG

-292 FLILICGITVICF
+292 LLILICNITVICF

-312 GDTNNSDKREETVDN
+312 GDTNNSDKRKETVDN

-368 YGLFI
+368 YGLFV

-412 YLHVMSDKENMYEYS
+412 YLHVMSDEENMYEYS

-441 ENNLYKGIIND
+441 ENDLYKGIIND

-497 PLFVTDDLKNAAYF
+497 PLFVTDDLKNVAYF

-566 TREDGTVGMVIPA
+566 TRGDGTVGMVIPA

-588 GDGWYEQNNSISMS
+588 GDGWYEQNNSLSMS